1 MISPALMGAD
11 AVKPVPVPI
20 GAVPSGGPVSG
31 ASGPY
36 PKGSGAVS
44 APAPWMPVKRAPP
57 APLPTPFDRW
67 RASAGFSVAAAAL
80 GFFVLGSI
88 FFLMVGQPPLA
99 TFAAMIK
106 GAFGDGYSLSETLV
120 KVAPILLCA
129 TAAALP
135 ARLGL
140 ISVGGE
146 GQFYLGALVGTGLV
160 LAFPAAPVWI
170 LMPGMLLAAALG
182 GAFWAFIPG
191 VLKARLNVNETITTL
206 LLNYVASLLVD
217 FLVYGPWKDP
227 NNLGWPATVSFPA
240 AAKLP
245 AFFGTRAHLGIVIGV
260 AAALLLH
267 LLTARTRWG
276 MSLRLLRSNRKVAEG
291 IGLSFGKQAVLVV
304 CMGGMLAGFAG
315 ICETSAIQGRL
326 QSGIS
331 NGMGFTGF
339 LVAWMAGQDFLRIIP
354 LSLLLG
360 GLLASADSLQMIAGL
375 PSSAALVLQGLLFAC
390 VLAAGSLRKGKA

>member
-1 MISPALMGAD
+1 M
-11 AVKPVPVPI
+11 
-20 GAVPSGGPVSG
+20 
-31 ASGPY
+31 
-36 PKGSGAVS
+36 
-44 APAPWMPVKRAPP
+44 KRSLP

-67 RASAGFSVAAAAL
+67 RASAGFSVAVAAL
-80 GFFVLGSI
+80 GFFILGSI

-120 KVAPILLCA
+120 KVSPILLCA
-129 TAAALP
+129 TAASLP

-146 GQFYLGALVGTGLV
+146 GQFYLGAMVGTGVV
-160 LAFPAAPVWI
+160 LAFPGAPAWA
-170 LMPGMLLAAALG
+170 LMPGMFLAAGLG
-182 GAFWAFIPG
+182 GASWALIPG
-191 VLKARLNVNETITTL
+191 MLKARLNVNETITTL

-227 NNLGWPATVSFPA
+227 HNLGWPATVSFPA

-245 AFFGTRAHLGIVIGV
+245 GFFGTRAHLGIVIGV
-260 AAALLLH
+260 AASLLLH

-291 IGLSFGKQAVLVV
+291 IGLSFGKQALLVV
-304 CMGGMLAGFAG
+304 CMGGMLAGIAG

-339 LVAWMAGQDFLRIIP
+339 LAAWMAGQDFLRILP

-375 PSSAALVLQGLLFAC
+375 PSSASLVLQGLLFAC
-390 VLAAGSLRKGKA
+390 VLAAGRLRKGKA